1 MVILI
6 PLVSLFCI
14 NNINTKTKEAVLLE
28 DAASKDK
35 VKSNLIMETPEITF
49 INETAADSKEYQLY
63 QLFEK
68 IAAGDGSDTE
78 EEEFFSSLKD
88 MDWRILFNI
97 RIGTNTDAASE
108 IQGWLYS
115 NDINSENHIK
125 DILKATKGL
134 DGAMSE
140 GYSGIVA
147 KLFRQDKSLFVKC
160 LGEMPEADMEQI
172 CFYVAY
178 GCSYFDMA
186 EISVDTKKML
196 DTEKLTKA
204 EAAVVNRLMYSFE
217 HLFE

>member
-1 MVILI
+1 M
-6 PLVSLFCI
+6 
-14 NNINTKTKEAVLLE
+14 NNINTKTEEYVLLE
-28 DAASKDK
+28 DAASKNE
-35 VKSNLIMETPEITF
+35 VKSNVIMETPEITF
-49 INETAADSKEYQLY
+49 INEATADSKEYQIY
-63 QLFEK
+63 QLFRK
-68 IAAGDGSDTE
+68 IASGDGSDTE

-97 RIGTNTDAASE
+97 RIGTTDAASE

-115 NDINSENHIK
+115 NDIRSEKYIK
-125 DILKATKGL
+125 DLLKATKGL

-147 KLFRQDKSLFVKC
+147 KLFRQDKSLFIKC

-178 GCSYFDMA
+178 GCSYFDM
-186 EISVDTKKML
+186 EQISTDTKKML

-204 EAAVVNRLMYSFE
+204 EAAAINRLMYSFE
-217 HLFE
+217 HVFE